1 MENSAAAFYMEK
13 IGRWQQ
19 KATALFQNAVKKR
32 RQIQKSDGRKCR
44 HSQKAE
50 NCDGKKCRQIPKVA
64 ANNAVIYQKWRQN
77 LPSFHIIRGFR
88 GFSPDQ
94 RHFDGDVTNAY
105 LAVDPRSTK
114 KNLSVSAAQFRV
126 LPGIKKSSNLFYNHL
141 IPQTKITQR
150 TGKPTPRLSYK

>member
-1 MENSAAAFYMEK
+1 MEK
-13 IGRWQQ
+13 IEIWPQ
-19 KATALFQNAVKKR
+19 KATALFKNAVKTC

-50 NCDGKKCRQIPKVA
+50 NHDGKKCRQIQKVA

-77 LPSFHIIRGFR
+77 LPPFHVIRGFR

-94 RHFDGDVTNAY
+94 KHFGGDVTNAY
-105 LAVDPRSTK
+105 LARDSEFMK
-114 KNLSVSAAQFRV
+114 KNPSVSATQFCV
-126 LPGIKKSSNLFYNHL
+126 LPGIKKSPTPFYNHF

-150 TGKPTPRLSYK
+150 TGKPTPQFSYK